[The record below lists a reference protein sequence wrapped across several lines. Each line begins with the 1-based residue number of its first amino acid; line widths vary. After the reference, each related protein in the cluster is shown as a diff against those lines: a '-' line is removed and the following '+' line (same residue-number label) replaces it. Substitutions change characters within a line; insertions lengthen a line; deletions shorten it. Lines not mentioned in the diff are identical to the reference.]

1 VLNDPQTAAY
11 EIHRVLSAT
20 LRFKRPTYIEL
31 PRDMVNISITG
42 HYLHPLD
49 IDLAEISNPDSLR
62 ESASEASDMINSAR
76 RPIIIAGEEIHRFEL
91 QDRLLALIDKTQIP
105 VATTILSK
113 SVLSELHP
121 SFIGIYEGAVGQE
134 RVRQY
139 VESSDCLII
148 LGASLSD
155 MTLGMFTAHIDQKRT
170 IYVSA
175 EKLSIRYHYYENVEF
190 RDFLDALIAANL
202 VTKEKNRAIS
212 SSTDTSPSSLLTH
225 TDVGPTI
232 ELPDIPKCTNG
243 KKITIKYLFEYLN
256 SCLTD
261 DIIVLADVGDALF
274 GGSDLV
280 IHGKTEFLSPAYYA
294 SMGFAV
300 PASIGVQLANRTLR
314 PLVIVGDG
322 AFQMTGMEISTA
334 NKYNLNPIVIV
345 LNNGIYLTE
354 QLMLDGPFNNLQ
366 PWQYSKI
373 PQVIGEGR
381 GFSIDTEDQFNDA
394 ISKALSFSET
404 FSILDVHLDE
414 NDKSA
419 ALERFTKN
427 IAKRFHN
434 SLS

>member
-1 VLNDPQTAAY
+1 
-11 EIHRVLSAT
+11 
-20 LRFKRPTYIEL
+20 
-31 PRDMVNISITG
+31 
-42 HYLHPLD
+42 
-49 IDLAEISNPDSLR
+49 
-62 ESASEASDMINSAR
+62 
-76 RPIIIAGEEIHRFEL
+76 
-91 QDRLLALIDKTQIP
+91 
-105 VATTILSK
+105 
-113 SVLSELHP
+113 
-121 SFIGIYEGAVGQE
+121 
-134 RVRQY
+134 VRQY

-434 SLS
+434 SIS